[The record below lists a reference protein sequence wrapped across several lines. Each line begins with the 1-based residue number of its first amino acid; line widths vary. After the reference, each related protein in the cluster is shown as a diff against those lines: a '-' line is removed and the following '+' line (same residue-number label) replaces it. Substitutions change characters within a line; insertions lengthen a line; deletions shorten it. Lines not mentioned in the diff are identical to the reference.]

1 MRLLMLLGFAILFI
15 YFGYY
20 IMAKL
25 DDFIAAGGI
34 VSDDEIYPVAIV
46 LGGTE
51 LAKQVS
57 ALLKKIIFMYY
68 T

>member
-1 MRLLMLLGFAILFI
+1 MWLLVLGSAILFI
-15 YFGYY
+15 YFGYI

-25 DDFIAAGGI
+25 DNFIAAGGI

-46 LGGTE
+46 LGMTE

-57 ALLKKIIFMYY
+57 AL
-68 T
+68 